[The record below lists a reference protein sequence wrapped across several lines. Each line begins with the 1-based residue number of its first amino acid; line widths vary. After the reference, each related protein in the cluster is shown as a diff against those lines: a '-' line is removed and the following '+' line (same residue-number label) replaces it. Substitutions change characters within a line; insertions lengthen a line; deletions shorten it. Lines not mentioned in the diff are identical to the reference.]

1 MKSIVVALAGGAPSI
16 ITAKYAIYLAK
27 LLQVKLIAICVID
40 EKAIQEL
47 LKSRVF
53 VEIEA
58 KEYEIDMDQQS
69 KLFMQRVKALAENK
83 KVECE
88 TLILKGEIH
97 SEVVDKAKELG
108 ADLLVMGDLKEVLS
122 WQEALYSEGERIFRE
137 STCPVVVVKNPIL
150 GRSEV
155 ERLYNELQ

>member
-1 MKSIVVALAGGAPSI
+1 VKQIIVPLAGGPPSI
-16 ITAKYAIYLAK
+16 ITAKYAIYLAR
-27 LLQVKLIAICVID
+27 LLQAKITVVYVVD

-58 KEYEIDMDQQS
+58 KEYEIDMEQQA
-69 KLFMQRVKALAENK
+69 KLFMQRIKALAENK

-88 TLILKGEIH
+88 TLILRGEIH
-97 SEVVDKAKELG
+97 SEVVLKAKELG

>member
-1 MKSIVVALAGGAPSI
+1 MKNIFVPLAGGPPSI

-27 LLQVKLIAICVID
+27 LLQTKMTVACVID
-40 EKAIQEL
+40 EKAIQDL

-53 VEIEA
+53 VEVEA
-58 KEYEIDMDQQS
+58 KEYEIDMEQQS
-69 KLFMQRVKALAENK
+69 KLFMQRIKALAENK

-97 SEVVDKAKELG
+97 NEVVRKAKDIR
-108 ADLLVMGDLKEVLS
+108 ADLLVMGDMKEVLS

-137 STCPVVVVKNPIL
+137 SPCPVVVVKNPIL
-150 GRSEV
+150 GRSEI
-155 ERLYNELQ
+155 EKLYNELQ